1 MISSTVRLKVLI
13 FAIVTALG
21 VSYVLVHYIGLGQ
34 SLFGSQ
40 YTAYVD
46 LADSGGIFPSAGV
59 TYRGIEVGRVT
70 SLSLRPQGI
79 RVAMKLDGKHNIP
92 ADAKAVVGNGSAIGE
107 QYIDLQPP
115 SMSGPY
121 LHSGSV
127 IPQSQTALPI
137 SSETLLVNLDRLVN
151 SVPKDDL
158 TTTIVEAGKAFGDTG
173 PALQRLIDSSTQL
186 LESARA
192 HTPQTVSLIEGSQQV
207 LDTQNYLHDDIVG
220 FSQHLASLS
229 TQLRN
234 SDGDIRKILDTG
246 PGAAQQLGQ
255 LVGSLDTTLPV
266 LLGNLVSLGQVTQ
279 ARINDLKSVFIIYP
293 YVAATAF
300 SAFPGGHTTFVV
312 PEPTSSNPPDC
323 NVGFNRNYEREPTVE
338 SYNYFPWDYFCQAPT
353 SSDIAPRGARM
364 ATTPDGTR
372 LGDTPQYQHVQHPA
386 QDITAPP

>member
-1 MISSTVRLKVLI
+1 VISPAVRLKVLI

-21 VSYVLVHYIGLGQ
+21 VSYVLVHYIGVGQ

-59 TYRGIEVGRVT
+59 TYRGVDVGRVT
-70 SLSLRPQGI
+70 GLSLRPQGI
-79 RVAMKLDGKHNIP
+79 RVALKLDGKHAIP
-92 ADAKAVVGNGSAIGE
+92 ADTKAVVGNGSAIGE

-115 SMSGPY
+115 DTGGPF
-121 LHSGSV
+121 LRQGSV
-127 IPQSQTALPI
+127 IPQSQTSLPI
-137 SSETLLVNLDRLVN
+137 SSEDLLVNLDQLVK
-151 SVPKDDL
+151 SVPKTDL
-158 TTTIVEAGKAFGDTG
+158 TTTIDEAGKAFGDTG
-173 PALQRLIDSSTQL
+173 PALQRLLDSSTQL
-186 LESARA
+186 LDSARA
-192 HTPQTVSLIEGSQQV
+192 HTPQTVGLIDNSQQV
-207 LDTQNYLHDDIVG
+207 LDTQNFLHDDIVG

-234 SDGDIRKILDTG
+234 SDPDIRTILNTG
-246 PGAAQQLGQ
+246 PPAAQELGQ
-255 LVGSLDTTLPV
+255 LMSSLDTTLPM
-266 LLGNLVSLGQVTQ
+266 LLNNLVSLGQITQ

-312 PEPTSSNPPDC
+312 PQPTSSNPPDC
-323 NVGFNRNYEREPTVE
+323 NVGFNRSYQHQPTTE
-338 SYNYFPWDYFCQAPT
+338 TYNSYPWDFFCQAPT

-372 LGDTPQYQHVQHPA
+372 LGDTEEYKHVQRP
-386 QDITAPP
+386 QDNVTAPP